1 MRFVSTRSRH
11 GTYIVGYLSPQGRE
25 HVTFRARVETP
36 KASRRHVGLLT
47 VSTLL
52 SSLLAGTPVAQ
63 AGDLE
68 QIETLEAVA
77 RAAYASRDF
86 DEAILALTEVRFF
99 TGVPRVGNRPEL
111 DENPT
116 TF

>member
-1 MRFVSTRSRH
+1 MRFVSTRSCH
-11 GTYIVGYLSPQGRE
+11 GTYIVGYVSPQGRE
-25 HVTFRARVETP
+25 HVTCRARVETP

-52 SSLLAGTPVAQ
+52 SSFLAGTPVAQ